1 MVFPHGRIN
10 TRMNVVFPA
19 PSQSRLTV
27 DNADDLTPNGCGDL
41 ASSARFVLGMQP
53 EHRALLRAHRL
64 ELSGQLLVS
73 DSIVPFLY
81 QESVLTESQVEEIES
96 QPSSRQKT
104 LKLLDI
110 LPSRGPRA
118 FGCFL
123 RSLDEFSWIRD
134 GLLQELR
141 EGPGPGPTGVSTPS
155 GVTRKPVRASQDMLL
170 CIL

>member
-1 MVFPHGRIN
+1 
-10 TRMNVVFPA
+10 MNVVFPA
-19 PSQSRLTV
+19 LSQSRLTI
-27 DNADDLTPNGCGDL
+27 DKADDLTPSGCGDL
-41 ASSARFVLGMQP
+41 PSSARFVLGMQP

-81 QESVLTESQVEEIES
+81 QEGVLTEAQVGEIES

-134 GLLQELR
+134 GLLLELQ
-141 EGPGPGPTGVSTPS
+141 EGPGPAGVSTPS
-155 GVTRKPVRASQDMLL
+155 GVTRKPVQASQDILL
-170 CIL
+170 YMSQYVRHP

>member
-1 MVFPHGRIN
+1 
-10 TRMNVVFPA
+10 MNVVFPA
-19 PSQSRLTV
+19 PSQSRLTI
-27 DNADDLTPNGCGDL
+27 DKADDLTPSGCVDHPR
-41 ASSARFVLGMQP
+41 SVRFVLGMQP

-81 QESVLTESQVEEIES
+81 QESVLTEAQVEEIES

-134 GLLQELR
+134 RLLLELR
-141 EGPGPGPTGVSTPS
+141 EGPGPGPGLAGVSTPS
-155 GVTRKPVRASQDMLL
+155 GVTRKPVRASQDIL
-170 CIL
+170 CTL

>member
-1 MVFPHGRIN
+1 
-10 TRMNVVFPA
+10 
-19 PSQSRLTV
+19 
-27 DNADDLTPNGCGDL
+27 
-41 ASSARFVLGMQP
+41 MQP

-81 QESVLTESQVEEIES
+81 QEGVLTEAQVEEIES

-134 GLLQELR
+134 GLLLELQ
-141 EGPGPGPTGVSTPS
+141 EGPGPAGVSTPS
-155 GVTRKPVRASQDMLL
+155 GVTRKPIRASQDILL
-170 CIL
+170 YMSQYIRHP